1 MKRKP
6 TQRQLWM
13 LSLALALLAL
23 LPLLV
28 VLQYHWLGQVSEGE
42 RERKKS
48 VLTTMARQFCHDFDG
63 ELTALYL
70 YFQPAHISFDVAP
83 DQAQDDFGARYRRW
97 RETAARPKLIK
108 ELYQTQSGKNNM
120 GLSRYNA
127 ETRAFEQCEWPG
139 GMSDLRKRL
148 EEERARD
155 ELLQEQ
161 LRESI
166 RLKVNV
172 RGEAAAQ
179 KMVFQLAL
187 NYLDEDLPGVVIPIS
202 GPIGGPTSRPIGASL
217 GEGTGPIPGPRSY
230 RIIALDADYI
240 SRELIPELAG
250 RHFGDSAGEYTIAVT
265 KRGRADQVV
274 YCSDAGVPAPALAGG
289 DVTAGFFKILF
300 EETNR
305 FYFTQLRRHDV
316 NAPAQLKPPL
326 NRHRIIIVG
335 AEALK
340 SDKGA
345 GDAVLQRLPLE
356 PGAED
361 VTRTPLNRNNEG
373 AWQLVVKHRAGSL
386 EAAVTAT
393 RRRNLAI
400 SFGILLLLGASVGF
414 IVLSSR
420 RAQRLATQQMEFVA
434 GVSHE
439 LRTPLAVIC
448 SAAENL
454 ADGVIDSRDQIKRY
468 GGLIRDEGR
477 RLTGM
482 VEQVLEFAGAQSGRK
497 NYELRTTELTQVI
510 EDAITACHL
519 QLAEGDFEI
528 ERKIAPNLS
537 TVKADA
543 PALSR
548 AIQNLL
554 SNAMKY
560 SGDSRWIGLSAEPVK
575 MIDGEE
581 VQIRVSDRGLG
592 IAPSEQERVFEPFY
606 RGKEAQAAQIRGNG
620 LGLSLVKHIL
630 AAHGG
635 RVSVESKG
643 GQGSV
648 FILHLPILTAAE
660 RSVEAVAESGVQTRF
675 NTSQWRPETDEQ
687 THSTR

>member
-48 VLTTMARQFCHDFDG
+48 VLTTTARQFCHDFDG

-70 YFQPAHISFDVAP
+70 YFQPAPIPFDVAP

-108 ELYQTQSGKNNM
+108 EVYQTQSGKNNG

-127 ETRAFEQCEWPG
+127 ETRAFESCEWPG

-161 LRESI
+161 LRESM
-166 RLKVNV
+166 RLKMNV

-187 NYLDEDLPGVVIPIS
+187 NYLDEDLPGLVI
-202 GPIGGPTSRPIGASL
+202 PIGGPTGGPVGVSL
-217 GEGTGPIPGPRSY
+217 GEGTGQIPGPRSY

-274 YCSDAGVPAPALAGG
+274 YRSDAGGPAPPLAGG

-305 FYFTQLRRHDV
+305 FYFTQLRRPDV

-345 GDAVLQRLPLE
+345 GDAVLHTLPLG
-356 PGAED
+356 PGAEG
-361 VTRTPLNRNNEG
+361 VTRAPLNRNNEG
-373 AWQLVVKHRAGSL
+373 AWRLVVKHRAGSL

-400 SFGILLLLGASVGF
+400 SFGILLLLGVSVGF

-497 NYELRTTELTQVI
+497 NYDLRTTELTQVI
-510 EDAITACHL
+510 EDAITACNL

-543 PALSR
+543 AALSR

-575 MIDGEE
+575 TNDGEE
-581 VQIRVSDRGLG
+581 VLIRVSDRGRG

-620 LGLSLVKHIL
+620 LGLSLVKHII

-635 RVSVESKG
+635 RVSVESKV

-648 FILHLPILTAAE
+648 FILHLPILAAAE

-675 NTSQWRPETDEQ
+675 NTSQ
-687 THSTR
+687 

>member
-28 VLQYHWLGQVSEGE
+28 VLQYHWLGQGSEGE

-48 VLTTMARQFCHDFDG
+48 VLTTMVRQFCHEFDG

-70 YFQPAHISFDVAP
+70 YFQPAPTPFDVAP
-83 DQAQDDFGARYRRW
+83 DQAQDDFAARYRRW

-108 ELYQTQSGKNNM
+108 EVYQTQSGKNSG

-127 ETRAFEQCEWPG
+127 ETGAFEPCEWPG

-187 NYLDEDLPGVVIPIS
+187 NYLDEDLPGLVIPIG
-202 GPIGGPTSRPIGASL
+202 GPIGGPTSRPISASP
-217 GEGTGPIPGPRSY
+217 GEGTGPIPGPLSY

-250 RHFGDSAGEYTIAVT
+250 RHFGDSAGEYTTAVT
-265 KRGRADQVV
+265 KRGRADHVV
-274 YCSDAGVPAPALAGG
+274 CRSDAGGPTPALAGG

-305 FYFTQLRRHDV
+305 FYFTQLRRADV

-345 GDAVLQRLPLE
+345 
-356 PGAED
+356 
-361 VTRTPLNRNNEG
+361 
-373 AWQLVVKHRAGSL
+373 
-386 EAAVTAT
+386 
-393 RRRNLAI
+393 
-400 SFGILLLLGASVGF
+400 
-414 IVLSSR
+414 
-420 RAQRLATQQMEFVA
+420 
-434 GVSHE
+434 
-439 LRTPLAVIC
+439 
-448 SAAENL
+448 
-454 ADGVIDSRDQIKRY
+454 
-468 GGLIRDEGR
+468 
-477 RLTGM
+477 
-482 VEQVLEFAGAQSGRK
+482 
-497 NYELRTTELTQVI
+497 
-510 EDAITACHL
+510 
-519 QLAEGDFEI
+519 
-528 ERKIAPNLS
+528 
-537 TVKADA
+537 
-543 PALSR
+543 
-548 AIQNLL
+548 
-554 SNAMKY
+554 
-560 SGDSRWIGLSAEPVK
+560 
-575 MIDGEE
+575 
-581 VQIRVSDRGLG
+581 
-592 IAPSEQERVFEPFY
+592 
-606 RGKEAQAAQIRGNG
+606 
-620 LGLSLVKHIL
+620 
-630 AAHGG
+630 
-635 RVSVESKG
+635 
-643 GQGSV
+643 
-648 FILHLPILTAAE
+648 
-660 RSVEAVAESGVQTRF
+660 
-675 NTSQWRPETDEQ
+675 
-687 THSTR
+687 

>member
-6 TQRQLWM
+6 TQRQLWA
-13 LSLALALLAL
+13 LALALLAL
-23 LPLLV
+23 LPLLAV
-28 VLQYHWLGQVSEGE
+28 FQYRWLGQVSEGE

-48 VLTTMARQFCHDFDG
+48 VLTTMARQFCHDFDS

-70 YFQPAHISFDVAP
+70 YFQPAPVSFDGAP
-83 DQAQDDFGARYRRW
+83 DQSQGDFAARYQRW

-108 ELYQTQSGKNNM
+108 EVYQTQTGENV
-120 GLSRYNA
+120 GRLSRYNA
-127 ETRAFEQCEWPG
+127 ETGAFEPCEWPG
-139 GMSDLRKRL
+139 GMSNLRKRL
-148 EEERARD
+148 EDERAKH
-155 ELLQEQ
+155 ELLQER

-166 RLKVNV
+166 RLKMNV
-172 RGEAAAQ
+172 RGETNAQ

-187 NYLDEDLPGVVIPIS
+187 NYVDEDLPGLVIPIS
-202 GPIGGPTSRPIGASL
+202 GPIGASPN
-217 GEGTGPIPGPRSY
+217 EEAMSIPGVRSY
-230 RIIALDADYI
+230 RVIALDADYI
-240 SRELIPELAG
+240 SRVLIPELAG

-265 KRGRADQVV
+265 KRGQTDQVV
-274 YCSDAGVPAPALAGG
+274 YRSDAGAPETALAGG

-305 FYFTQLRRHDV
+305 FIFAQLRRHDV
-316 NAPAQLKPPL
+316 NAPVQSSLPL
-326 NRHRIIIVG
+326 NRHRIVILG
-335 AEALK
+335 AEDIGSGK
-340 SDKGA
+340 NES
-345 GDAVLQRLPLE
+345 DAVLQRLPF
-356 PGAED
+356 GQRAEG
-361 VTRTPLNRNNEG
+361 VTRPSLNRNNEG
-373 AWQLVVKHRAGSL
+373 GWRLAVTHRAGSL
-386 EAAVTAT
+386 EAAVAAT

-400 SFGILLLLGASVGF
+400 NFGILLLLGASVGF

-454 ADGVIDSRDQIKRY
+454 ADGVIDNRDQIKRY

-477 RLTGM
+477 KLTGM

-497 NYELRTTELTQVI
+497 NYELRTTDLSQVI
-510 EDAITACHL
+510 EDAVTAFHM

-528 ERKIAPNLS
+528 ERKIAPHLPLIN
-537 TVKADA
+537 ADA
-543 PALSR
+543 AALSR

-560 SGDSRWIGLSAEPVK
+560 GGDSRWIGLSAESVK
-575 MIDGEE
+575 TSAGEE

-592 IAPSEQERVFEPFY
+592 ITLSEQERVFEPFY

-620 LGLSLVKHIL
+620 LGLSLVKHVVV
-630 AAHGG
+630 AHGG
-635 RVSVESKG
+635 RVSVESKV

-648 FILHLPILTAAE
+648 FILRLPVLAVAERQIETAAE
-660 RSVEAVAESGVQTRF
+660 Y
-675 NTSQWRPETDEQ
+675 EQ
-687 THSTR
+687 THPTR

>member
-70 YFQPAHISFDVAP
+70 YFQPTPVPFDGAHVQS
-83 DQAQDDFGARYRRW
+83 QGDFAARYRRW
-97 RETAARPKLIK
+97 RETAPRPKLIK
-108 ELYQTQSGKNNM
+108 EVYQTQTVQNNV

-127 ETRAFEQCEWPG
+127 ETGAFEPCEWPG
-139 GMSDLRKRL
+139 AMSDLRKRL
-148 EEERARD
+148 EDELARD

-161 LRESI
+161 LRESV
-166 RLKVNV
+166 RLKMNI
-172 RGEAAAQ
+172 RGDSAAQ
-179 KMVFQLAL
+179 KMVFQFAL
-187 NYLDEDLPGVVIPIS
+187 NYVDEDLPGLVIPT
-202 GPIGGPTSRPIGASL
+202 GGPIGASL
-217 GEGTGPIPGPRSY
+217 EKEAISIPGARSY

-240 SRELIPELAG
+240 GRELIPELAG

-265 KRGRADQVV
+265 NPARADQFL
-274 YCSDAGVPAPALAGG
+274 YRSDAGVPGTALASG
-289 DVTAGFFKILF
+289 DVTAGFFKILL

-305 FYFTQLRRHDV
+305 FYFAQWPRPDV
-316 NAPAQLKPPL
+316 NATAQLKPPL

-340 SDKGA
+340 ADKGA
-345 GDAVLQRLPLE
+345 GDAVLQRLPLG
-356 PGAED
+356 PGAEG
-361 VTRTPLNRNNEG
+361 VRRTPLNRNNEG
-373 AWQLVVKHRAGSL
+373 AWRLVIKHRAGSL
-386 EAAVTAT
+386 EAAVAAT

-543 PALSR
+543 AALSR

-560 SGDSRWIGLSAEPVK
+560 SGDSRRIGLSAEPVK
-575 MIDGEE
+575 TVDGEE

-635 RVSVESKG
+635 RVSVESKV

-648 FILHLPILTAAE
+648 FILHLPILGAAE

-675 NTSQWRPETDEQ
+675 NTSQ
-687 THSTR
+687 

>member
-1 MKRKP
+1 MMKRKP
-6 TQRQLWM
+6 TQRPLWM

-48 VLTTMARQFCHDFDG
+48 VLTTMARQFCHDFDS

-70 YFQPAHISFDVAP
+70 HFHPTPVTLDGAP
-83 DQAQDDFGARYRRW
+83 DQSQGDFAARYRRW
-97 RETAARPKLIK
+97 RETAPRPKLIK
-108 ELYQTQSGKNNM
+108 DVYQTQIGQNSGSI
-120 GLSRYNA
+120 SRYNA
-127 ETRAFEQCEWPG
+127 ETGAFEQCEWPG
-139 GMSDLRKRL
+139 GMSGLRKRL
-148 EEERARD
+148 EEERATD
-155 ELLQEQ
+155 EFLQER

-166 RLKVNV
+166 RLKMNV

-179 KMVFQLAL
+179 KMVFQLGL
-187 NYLDEDLPGVVIPIS
+187 NWVDEDLPGLVI
-202 GPIGGPTSRPIGASL
+202 PIGGPTSGPIDPSL
-217 GEGTGPIPGPRSY
+217 GEGVAPIPGALSY

-274 YCSDAGVPAPALAGG
+274 YRSDAGATEAALAGG
-289 DVTAGFFKILF
+289 DVTAGFFNILL
-300 EETNR
+300 EEINR
-305 FYFTQLRRHDV
+305 FFFAQWRRPDV
-316 NAPAQLKPPL
+316 NAPVQLKPPL
-326 NRHRIIIVG
+326 NRHRIVILG
-335 AEALK
+335 AEDLK
-340 SDKGA
+340 SDKDES
-345 GDAVLQRLPLE
+345 DAALQRLQLG
-356 PGAED
+356 PGAEG
-361 VTRTPLNRNNEG
+361 VTRPSLNRNNEG
-373 AWQLVVKHRAGSL
+373 AWLLVVKHRAGSL
-386 EAAVTAT
+386 EAAVATT

-420 RAQRLATQQMEFVA
+420 RAHRLATLQMEFVA

-497 NYELRTTELTQVI
+497 NYELRTTELTRVI
-510 EDAITACHL
+510 EDAITACRL
-519 QLAEGDFEI
+519 LLDEGGFEI
-528 ERKIAPNLS
+528 ERKIAPHLPLI
-537 TVKADA
+537 KADA
-543 PALSR
+543 AALSR

-560 SGDSRWIGLSAEPVK
+560 GGDSRWIGLSAELVK
-575 MIDGEE
+575 TADAEE
-581 VQIRVSDRGLG
+581 VQIGVSDRGLG
-592 IAPSEQERVFEPFY
+592 IAPSEQDLVFEPFY

-620 LGLSLVKHIL
+620 LGLSLVKHIV

-635 RVSVESKG
+635 RVSVESKV
-643 GQGSV
+643 GQGSR
-648 FILHLPILTAAE
+648 FTLRLPVST
-660 RSVEAVAESGVQTRF
+660 VAEGSAM
-675 NTSQWRPETDEQ
+675 N
-687 THSTR
+687 